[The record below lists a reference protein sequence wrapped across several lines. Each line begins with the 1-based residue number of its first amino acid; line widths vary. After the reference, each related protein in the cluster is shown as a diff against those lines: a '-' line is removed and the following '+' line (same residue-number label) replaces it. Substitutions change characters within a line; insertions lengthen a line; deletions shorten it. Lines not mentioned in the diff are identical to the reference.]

1 MVSASEI
8 LPQAD
13 FDLQGVRV
21 IQNIFYFLFYRPSI
35 FIQMSLSYGKGVEP
49 IQQGQAG
56 LPQDSLA
63 VYTGALMLLYN
74 SQCFP
79 FVCPQIAGKWCLTG
93 VCSNFKWF
101 AVTKPTGSPAMVEP
115 TEDGLKVASSHPLL
129 TTTVLH
135 HHHPPDEYG
144 LNHYINTGRRETFVE
159 NRLYGRS
166 LDLSAEE
173 KFNQLCLQTGI
184 LPANILPSIHPSIQC
199 FSSLFILYM
208 K

>member
-1 MVSASEI
+1 AMASLRALLGVVLCSLMVSASEI

-13 FDLQGVRV
+13 FDLQG
-21 IQNIFYFLFYRPSI
+21 
-35 FIQMSLSYGKGVEP
+35 
-49 IQQGQAG
+49 
-56 LPQDSLA
+56 
-63 VYTGALMLLYN
+63 
-74 SQCFP
+74 
-79 FVCPQIAGKWCLTG
+79 IAGKWCLTG

-115 TEDGLKVASSHPLL
+115 TEDATKTDMPGNFPVITPTKTGNIFFSSFLL
-129 TTTVLH
+129 LFPFLSV
-135 HHHPPDEYG
+135 
-144 LNHYINTGRRETFVE
+144 TGFVTE
-159 NRLYGRS
+159 IYSSRFTSRGFTGRS

>member
-1 MVSASEI
+1 AMASLRALLGVVLCSLMVSASEI

-13 FDLQGVRV
+13 FDLQGVR
-21 IQNIFYFLFYRPSI
+21 
-35 FIQMSLSYGKGVEP
+35 
-49 IQQGQAG
+49 
-56 LPQDSLA
+56 
-63 VYTGALMLLYN
+63 
-74 SQCFP
+74 
-79 FVCPQIAGKWCLTG
+79 IAGKWCLTG

-115 TEDGLKVASSHPLL
+115 TEDGLKTDMPGNFPVITP
-129 TTTVLH
+129 TKTGNRFVTEMRVVDGK
-135 HHHPPDEYG
+135 PDEYG

-159 NRLYGRS
+159 NRLYGKVAFS
-166 LDLSAEE
+166 CAHLDLSAEE